1 MWRFRTNCSK
11 APDPMSSQRTMQH
24 ASYKALH
31 LLHLVLLATVLLAAA
46 VSSGSNG
53 TDTDLDALLAFN
65 AQLSDPLGVLRGN
78 WTPSTF
84 FCHWLGVSCSQRRER
99 VTALALGAA
108 KHSPA
113 WQHLSP
119 HR

>member
-1 MWRFRTNCSK
+1 
-11 APDPMSSQRTMQH
+11 MSSQRTMQH

-31 LLHLVLLATVLLAAA
+31 LLQLVLLATVLPAAA

-53 TDTDLDALLAFN
+53 TDTDLDALLAFR

-78 WTPSTF
+78 WTPGTS

-99 VTALALGAA
+99 VTALAL
-108 KHSPA
+108 PNTP
-113 WQHLSP
+113 WEHLSP

>member
-1 MWRFRTNCSK
+1 
-11 APDPMSSQRTMQH
+11 MQH

-46 VSSGSNG
+46 VSSGRNG
-53 TDTDLDALLAFN
+53 TDTDLDALLAFK